1 MADNTLFRR
10 VLFGGYHKGDV
21 LSYIENLEAEKESL
35 KFSLQEAEN
44 KEPEFPPELKA
55 QYETTIAQLQDE
67 VTSLKQSS
75 QKDADRLCALR
86 EETVQITR
94 RQKKEAED
102 LIRTLQGQVMETLKQ
117 FPERDSTL
125 QRQIYEQE
133 GRLKAQSLC
142 MEEQSA
148 RIRQQ
153 NSQLESQAQQIET
166 LLSDISAKEKE
177 LTTLQKQ
184 LEQSKDVLQQV
195 QQSLEKIQLSTAI
208 FPSSEAAD
216 QPDGLSAAKD
226 AASSVEAMPPKADL
240 KSERSAASHSTVIFP
255 TVEAKEVFSSQT
267 DDSLPALEDRLD
279 KLFSDTLNN
288 LDDCEKSAQNN
299 ILHLVKSIS

>member
-102 LIRTLQGQVMETLKQ
+102 LIRTLQSQVMETLKQ

-184 LEQSKDVLQQV
+184 LEQSKDVLHQV

-216 QPDGLSAAKD
+216 QPDVLSAPKDTAKP
-226 AASSVEAMPPKADL
+226 AASMPKADL
-240 KSERSAASHSTVIFP
+240 KSERSDASHSPVLFP
-255 TVEAKEVFSSQT
+255 TVEAHEAYTPQT
-267 DDSLPALEDRLD
+267 DKSLPELEDRLD

-299 ILHLVKSIS
+299 ILHLVKSIG